1 MTLPITRMDA
11 TTDVVPPR
19 RILIYGDSG
28 CGKTRLIGSAQK
40 VPELADV
47 LVLDLD
53 KGTAT
58 LAGTAVSAVPART
71 AQDVESVLWL
81 LKQGHPSVAQFKTV
95 VLDGCSELHKRD
107 LSEQAARATA
117 KDADKRPDQDKNE
130 VQDWGVSN
138 NRLVRLIRMARDLP
152 VPLVIFTA
160 WAKKTF
166 PKIPGTKQAD
176 KTAQPTQIEPDF
188 ADGLNKYMRGLSDDV
203 WYLYHDPSSDK
214 RFLVTNNYG
223 TVTAK
228 TRSSDEISFAKKL
241 TTLKDG
247 KTLPYIEEP
256 NFSAIWTLYK
266 EALQGTK

>member
-95 VLDGCSELHKRD
+95 VLDGCSEEDVPEDSGHEAGRQD
-107 LSEQAARATA
+107 SAADANRAGFRRRAQQVHARTVG
-117 KDADKRPDQDKNE
+117 R
-130 VQDWGVSN
+130 
-138 NRLVRLIRMARDLP
+138 RLVP
-152 VPLVIFTA
+152 VP
-160 WAKKTF
+160 
-166 PKIPGTKQAD
+166 
-176 KTAQPTQIEPDF
+176 
-188 ADGLNKYMRGLSDDV
+188 
-203 WYLYHDPSSDK
+203 
-214 RFLVTNNYG
+214 
-223 TVTAK
+223 
-228 TRSSDEISFAKKL
+228 
-241 TTLKDG
+241 
-247 KTLPYIEEP
+247 
-256 NFSAIWTLYK
+256 
-266 EALQGTK
+266 